1 NLNDFFLFIDIDNNG
16 FLDQNDFLCMAVRA
30 CVVEGKGDCSTSR
43 LDEYKKLM
51 KNLWE
56 EISAIADDDKDGKI
70 SNQEFKDAVKKTCV
84 GKTYDEFPQAM
95 RAFIESNFKLLDI
108 DSDGIV
114 GVKEYR
120 YNCITRVAIDDIAP
134 IDKAFETLLND
145 EDRKRGGLS
154 LDRYKELYGQFLGN
168 TADNHPA
175 VNLFGPL

>member
-1 NLNDFFLFIDIDNNG
+1 MAYSWDNRVDFVVRYMYDIDNNG

-30 CVVEGKGDCSTSR
+30 CVVEGKGDCSTAR
-43 LDEYKKLM
+43 LDDYKKLM
-51 KNLWE
+51 TNLWE

-84 GKTYDEFPQAM
+84 GKKYEEFPQ
-95 RAFIESNFKLLDI
+95 
-108 DSDGIV
+108 
-114 GVKEYR
+114 
-120 YNCITRVAIDDIAP
+120 
-134 IDKAFETLLND
+134 D

>member
-1 NLNDFFLFIDIDNNG
+1 
-16 FLDQNDFLCMAVRA
+16 
-30 CVVEGKGDCSTSR
+30 
-43 LDEYKKLM
+43 
-51 KNLWE
+51 
-56 EISAIADDDKDGKI
+56 
-70 SNQEFKDAVKKTCV
+70 
-84 GKTYDEFPQAM
+84 M

-120 YNCITRVAIDDIAP
+120 YNCITRVAIDDITP